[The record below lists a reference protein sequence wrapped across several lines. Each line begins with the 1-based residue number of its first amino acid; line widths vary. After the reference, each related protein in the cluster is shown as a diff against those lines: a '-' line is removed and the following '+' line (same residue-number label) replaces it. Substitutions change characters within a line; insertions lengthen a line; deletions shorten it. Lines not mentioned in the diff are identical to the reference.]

1 MLSRV
6 VESSSQYFSSARS
19 QSSLSPSSTS
29 SFNYEDQLL
38 SSRYQPAPDFV
49 KLKVP
54 RKIAN
59 LPEVAAASDRHK
71 LSPNAFSDVFAAIV
85 RASGADFNNFV
96 ISTSTT
102 NRAAKNVR
110 TKMFEKA
117 KQDFKKAIQHV
128 FVSIHWDEKL
138 LQKEVTLLQRNTLQF
153 YHVIVA
159 ERNCWDLLL

>member
-38 SSRYQPAPDFV
+38 SSRYQLAPDFV

-59 LPEVAAASDRHK
+59 SPEVAAASDRHK
-71 LSPNAFSDVFAAIV
+71 LSPNAFSGVFAAIV
-85 RASGADFNNFV
+85 REAAR
-96 ISTSTT
+96 TS
-102 NRAAKNVR
+102 
-110 TKMFEKA
+110 
-117 KQDFKKAIQHV
+117 I
-128 FVSIHWDEKL
+128 IL
-138 LQKEVTLLQRNTLQF
+138 
-153 YHVIVA
+153 
-159 ERNCWDLLL
+159 